1 MNNVKSV
8 SLKDPIKLNIKSIKT
23 NNYQN
28 KIEQFNNYEEINYS
42 DLNNDGK
49 LDKNDVDVLSKAT
62 DDNFVGPLPQS
73 FDFNGDNKI
82 NKDDVNHL
90 NNFIN
95 QQNINYSDL
104 NNDGK
109 LDKNDVDVLSK
120 AIDDNFVGPLPQSFD
135 FNGDNKINKD
145 DVDYL
150 NNFINQQDP
159 NYSPEK
165 ERIKKKVDSIT
176 SFANSEYDKIKNSDF
191 SYGEDEGS
199 KFRKWFDSEYGTGL
213 ESGKHDWC
221 AAFITYL
228 MAQNGGIDKYI
239 KPSTFAD
246 NLVRD
251 SVKAGYGTWY
261 EDSYYNEDKNFKPQP
276 GDLILFDP
284 MIADSYYEAY
294 PDHVND
300 PNNTMHDKDMYLSS
314 HIGYVYDVDDEYVY
328 TIEGNKSNQLKK
340 CKYPLDFSGPGI
352 SSEQRINGYYRPNY

>member
-1 MNNVKSV
+1 MS
-8 SLKDPIKLNIKSIKT
+8 NIKSGCSAKMNIKT
-23 NNYQN
+23 AKARKFQG
-28 KIEQFNNYEEINYS
+28 KIKPFNNYGEMYYS

-49 LDKNDVDVLSKAT
+49 LNKSDVDVLSKAT
-62 DDNFVGPLPQS
+62 DENFIGPLPQY
-73 FDFNGDNKI
+73 FDFNQDNKV
-82 NKDDVNHL
+82 NKADVEHL
-90 NNFIN
+90 SNFIS
-95 QQNINYSDL
+95 QQN
-104 NNDGK
+104 
-109 LDKNDVDVLSK
+109 
-120 AIDDNFVGPLPQSFD
+120 
-135 FNGDNKINKD
+135 
-145 DVDYL
+145 
-150 NNFINQQDP
+150 P
-159 NYSPEK
+159 NYSPGNVEA
-165 ERIKKKVDSIT
+165 EKKVGEIT
-176 SFANSEYDKIKNSDF
+176 DFAKNEYDKIQNTELQ
-191 SYGEDEGS
+191 YGEDQGS
-199 KFRKWFDSEYGTGL
+199 KFRKWYDSEYGTNL
-213 ESGKHDWC
+213 ESGKYDWC

-261 EDSYYNEDKNFKPQP
+261 EDSYYNEDKSFKPQP

-284 MIADSYYEAY
+284 RIANSYYEAY

-340 CKYPLDFSGPGI
+340 CRYSLDFSGPGI